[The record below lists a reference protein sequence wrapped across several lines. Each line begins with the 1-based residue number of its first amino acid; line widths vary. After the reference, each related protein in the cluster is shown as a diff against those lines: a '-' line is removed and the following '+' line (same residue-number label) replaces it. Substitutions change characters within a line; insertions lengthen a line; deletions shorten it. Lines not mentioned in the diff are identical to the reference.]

1 MRTLEEYVAM
11 IPAAPPADIDR
22 YLDALGRKPLAITS
36 YRCIS
41 RDDAESRLDCEDF
54 RADLRPSAA
63 IRPAALWCSECESW
77 YLAEYVPAYGV
88 PCSPNLTYQ
97 NNSGVQV
104 VNVEQD
110 TIDKKRNG
118 ETMVCPLC
126 GAQTQLRN
134 VQELRYGRAAQDFIA
149 VPTVAE
155 NCLVLTQWCI
165 ERYMYEGYRHTE
177 RNAINAFVVDGRRII
192 KLAHYQYNA
201 MNGSWRNLGT
211 WVQRAKLVDDIGC
224 PKMYAANLPDL
235 GGTGAENAKL
245 WEYMEQ
251 SNAAKT
257 FYPVAYLRL
266 HYEIMAA
273 AQAAAASLLD
283 LARKIKLM
291 RDTGGYKALGFDTL
305 EAYTLTTMGMKQRQ
319 AYNYIAIAEKLPAQ
333 LIEQNAAAGVTKL
346 ALLAQ
351 LSGQEQQQITA
362 ETNLT
367 ETTVA
372 ELKAQIKE
380 LQAKNAGYAE
390 QLSLL
395 QNQPPVAEVQAEEV
409 DMDALRAE
417 IRAEM
422 KAEMESQRRADA
434 KMTELNQKERD
445 EAIKAARK
453 AKEELEE
460 IQRAAA
466 AAKQAHA
473 EELAKTRRQAEE
485 TAARLNMAADES
497 TVRFGLLFDQL
508 QDAAG
513 KVLDLADAVQQT
525 GETEKAGKFRAALYK
540 ALLALADEAN
550 GVQK

>member
-1 MRTLEEYVAM
+1 MRYDSEQMTFVGIATTVKE
-11 IPAAPPADIDR
+11 AD
-22 YLDALGRKPLAITS
+22 A
-36 YRCIS
+36 
-41 RDDAESRLDCEDF
+41 
-54 RADLRPSAA
+54 
-63 IRPAALWCSECESW
+63 
-77 YLAEYVPAYGV
+77 
-88 PCSPNLTYQ
+88 
-97 NNSGVQV
+97 
-104 VNVEQD
+104 
-110 TIDKKRNG
+110 
-118 ETMVCPLC
+118 
-126 GAQTQLRN
+126 
-134 VQELRYGRAAQDFIA
+134 
-149 VPTVAE
+149 
-155 NCLVLTQWCI
+155 
-165 ERYMYEGYRHTE
+165 
-177 RNAINAFVVDGRRII
+177 
-192 KLAHYQYNA
+192 
-201 MNGSWRNLGT
+201 
-211 WVQRAKLVDDIGC
+211 
-224 PKMYAANLPDL
+224 
-235 GGTGAENAKL
+235 
-245 WEYMEQ
+245 
-251 SNAAKT
+251 
-257 FYPVAYLRL
+257 LRL

-305 EAYTLTTMGMKQRQ
+305 EAYTLATMGMKQRQ

-351 LSGQEQQQITA
+351 LSGQEQQQIAA

-367 ETTVA
+367 ETTVT

-409 DMDALRAE
+409 DMDVLRAE

-434 KMTELNQKERD
+434 KMAELNQKERD

-466 AAKQAHA
+466 AAEQAHA
-473 EELAKTRRQAEE
+473 EELDKTRRQAEE

-497 TVRFGLLFDQL
+497 AVRFGLLFDQL

-513 KVLDLADAVQQT
+513 KVLDLADAVQQA
-525 GETEKAGKFRAALYK
+525 GETEKAGKFRAALHK

-550 GVQK
+550 EVQK

>member
-1 MRTLEEYVAM
+1 MKYDTEQMTFVGAAATAEE
-11 IPAAPPADIDR
+11 
-22 YLDALGRKPLAITS
+22 
-36 YRCIS
+36 
-41 RDDAESRLDCEDF
+41 
-54 RADLRPSAA
+54 SAA
-63 IRPAALWCSECESW
+63 
-77 YLAEYVPAYGV
+77 
-88 PCSPNLTYQ
+88 
-97 NNSGVQV
+97 
-104 VNVEQD
+104 
-110 TIDKKRNG
+110 
-118 ETMVCPLC
+118 
-126 GAQTQLRN
+126 
-134 VQELRYGRAAQDFIA
+134 
-149 VPTVAE
+149 
-155 NCLVLTQWCI
+155 
-165 ERYMYEGYRHTE
+165 
-177 RNAINAFVVDGRRII
+177 
-192 KLAHYQYNA
+192 
-201 MNGSWRNLGT
+201 
-211 WVQRAKLVDDIGC
+211 
-224 PKMYAANLPDL
+224 
-235 GGTGAENAKL
+235 
-245 WEYMEQ
+245 
-251 SNAAKT
+251 
-257 FYPVAYLRL
+257 LRL

-305 EAYTLTTMGMKQRQ
+305 EAYTMTTMGMKQRQ

-351 LSGQEQQQITA
+351 LSGQEQQQIAA

-395 QNQPPVAEVQAEEV
+395 QNQPPAAKAPAEEV
-409 DMDALRAE
+409 DTDALRAE

-422 KAEMESQRRADA
+422 KAEMESQRQADA
-434 KMTELNQKERD
+434 KMAALNQKERD

-460 IQRAAA
+460 VQRTAAA
-466 AAKQAHA
+466 AEQAHA

-497 TVRFGLLFDQL
+497 AVRFALLFDQL

-550 GVQK
+550 EVQK

>member
-1 MRTLEEYVAM
+1 MKYDTEQMTFVGAAATAEE
-11 IPAAPPADIDR
+11 
-22 YLDALGRKPLAITS
+22 
-36 YRCIS
+36 
-41 RDDAESRLDCEDF
+41 
-54 RADLRPSAA
+54 SAA
-63 IRPAALWCSECESW
+63 
-77 YLAEYVPAYGV
+77 
-88 PCSPNLTYQ
+88 
-97 NNSGVQV
+97 
-104 VNVEQD
+104 
-110 TIDKKRNG
+110 
-118 ETMVCPLC
+118 
-126 GAQTQLRN
+126 
-134 VQELRYGRAAQDFIA
+134 
-149 VPTVAE
+149 
-155 NCLVLTQWCI
+155 
-165 ERYMYEGYRHTE
+165 
-177 RNAINAFVVDGRRII
+177 
-192 KLAHYQYNA
+192 
-201 MNGSWRNLGT
+201 
-211 WVQRAKLVDDIGC
+211 
-224 PKMYAANLPDL
+224 
-235 GGTGAENAKL
+235 
-245 WEYMEQ
+245 
-251 SNAAKT
+251 
-257 FYPVAYLRL
+257 LRL

-417 IRAEM
+417 IRAKM

-453 AKEELEE
+453 AKKELEE
-460 IQRAAA
+460 IQHAAA

-497 TVRFGLLFDQL
+497 AVRFALLFDQL

-550 GVQK
+550 GVQR

>member
-1 MRTLEEYVAM
+1 MKYDSEQMTFVGAAATAEE
-11 IPAAPPADIDR
+11 
-22 YLDALGRKPLAITS
+22 
-36 YRCIS
+36 
-41 RDDAESRLDCEDF
+41 
-54 RADLRPSAA
+54 SAA
-63 IRPAALWCSECESW
+63 
-77 YLAEYVPAYGV
+77 
-88 PCSPNLTYQ
+88 
-97 NNSGVQV
+97 
-104 VNVEQD
+104 
-110 TIDKKRNG
+110 
-118 ETMVCPLC
+118 
-126 GAQTQLRN
+126 
-134 VQELRYGRAAQDFIA
+134 
-149 VPTVAE
+149 
-155 NCLVLTQWCI
+155 
-165 ERYMYEGYRHTE
+165 
-177 RNAINAFVVDGRRII
+177 
-192 KLAHYQYNA
+192 
-201 MNGSWRNLGT
+201 
-211 WVQRAKLVDDIGC
+211 
-224 PKMYAANLPDL
+224 
-235 GGTGAENAKL
+235 
-245 WEYMEQ
+245 
-251 SNAAKT
+251 
-257 FYPVAYLRL
+257 LRL

-372 ELKAQIKE
+372 ELKVQIKE

-395 QNQPPVAEVQAEEV
+395 QNQSPVAEVQAEEV

-453 AKEELEE
+453 AKEELEK

-466 AAKQAHA
+466 AAEQAHA

-513 KVLDLADAVQQT
+513 KVLDLADAVQQD

-540 ALLALADEAN
+540 ALLALANEAN
-550 GVQK
+550 EVQK

>member
-1 MRTLEEYVAM
+1 VKYDTEQMTFVGAAATAEE
-11 IPAAPPADIDR
+11 
-22 YLDALGRKPLAITS
+22 
-36 YRCIS
+36 
-41 RDDAESRLDCEDF
+41 
-54 RADLRPSAA
+54 SAA
-63 IRPAALWCSECESW
+63 
-77 YLAEYVPAYGV
+77 
-88 PCSPNLTYQ
+88 
-97 NNSGVQV
+97 
-104 VNVEQD
+104 
-110 TIDKKRNG
+110 
-118 ETMVCPLC
+118 
-126 GAQTQLRN
+126 
-134 VQELRYGRAAQDFIA
+134 
-149 VPTVAE
+149 
-155 NCLVLTQWCI
+155 
-165 ERYMYEGYRHTE
+165 
-177 RNAINAFVVDGRRII
+177 
-192 KLAHYQYNA
+192 
-201 MNGSWRNLGT
+201 
-211 WVQRAKLVDDIGC
+211 
-224 PKMYAANLPDL
+224 
-235 GGTGAENAKL
+235 
-245 WEYMEQ
+245 
-251 SNAAKT
+251 
-257 FYPVAYLRL
+257 LRL

-372 ELKAQIKE
+372 ELKVQIKE

-395 QNQPPVAEVQAEEV
+395 QNQSPVAEVQAEEV

-453 AKEELEE
+453 AKEELEK

-466 AAKQAHA
+466 AAEQAHA

-513 KVLDLADAVQQT
+513 KVLDLADAVQQD

-540 ALLALADEAN
+540 ALLALANEAN
-550 GVQK
+550 EVQK

>member
-1 MRTLEEYVAM
+1 MKYDSEQMTFVGAAATAEE
-11 IPAAPPADIDR
+11 
-22 YLDALGRKPLAITS
+22 
-36 YRCIS
+36 
-41 RDDAESRLDCEDF
+41 
-54 RADLRPSAA
+54 SAA
-63 IRPAALWCSECESW
+63 
-77 YLAEYVPAYGV
+77 
-88 PCSPNLTYQ
+88 
-97 NNSGVQV
+97 
-104 VNVEQD
+104 
-110 TIDKKRNG
+110 
-118 ETMVCPLC
+118 
-126 GAQTQLRN
+126 
-134 VQELRYGRAAQDFIA
+134 
-149 VPTVAE
+149 
-155 NCLVLTQWCI
+155 
-165 ERYMYEGYRHTE
+165 
-177 RNAINAFVVDGRRII
+177 
-192 KLAHYQYNA
+192 
-201 MNGSWRNLGT
+201 
-211 WVQRAKLVDDIGC
+211 
-224 PKMYAANLPDL
+224 
-235 GGTGAENAKL
+235 
-245 WEYMEQ
+245 
-251 SNAAKT
+251 
-257 FYPVAYLRL
+257 LRL

-305 EAYTLTTMGMKQRQ
+305 EAYTLATMGMKQRQ

-351 LSGQEQQQITA
+351 LSGQEQQQIAA

-372 ELKAQIKE
+372 ALKAQIKE

-395 QNQPPVAEVQAEEV
+395 QNQPPVAEAQAEEV

-422 KAEMESQRRADA
+422 KAETESQRQADA

-466 AAKQAHA
+466 AAEQAHA

-485 TAARLNMAADES
+485 TATRLNMAADES
-497 TVRFGLLFDQL
+497 AVRFGMLFDQL
-508 QDAAG
+508 QDVAG
-513 KVLDLADAVQQT
+513 KVLDLADTMQQA
-525 GETEKAGKFRAALYK
+525 GETEKAGKFRAALHK

-550 GVQK
+550 EVQK

>member
-1 MRTLEEYVAM
+1 MKYDTEQMTFVGAAATAEE
-11 IPAAPPADIDR
+11 
-22 YLDALGRKPLAITS
+22 
-36 YRCIS
+36 
-41 RDDAESRLDCEDF
+41 
-54 RADLRPSAA
+54 SAA
-63 IRPAALWCSECESW
+63 
-77 YLAEYVPAYGV
+77 
-88 PCSPNLTYQ
+88 
-97 NNSGVQV
+97 
-104 VNVEQD
+104 
-110 TIDKKRNG
+110 
-118 ETMVCPLC
+118 
-126 GAQTQLRN
+126 
-134 VQELRYGRAAQDFIA
+134 
-149 VPTVAE
+149 
-155 NCLVLTQWCI
+155 
-165 ERYMYEGYRHTE
+165 
-177 RNAINAFVVDGRRII
+177 
-192 KLAHYQYNA
+192 
-201 MNGSWRNLGT
+201 
-211 WVQRAKLVDDIGC
+211 
-224 PKMYAANLPDL
+224 
-235 GGTGAENAKL
+235 
-245 WEYMEQ
+245 
-251 SNAAKT
+251 
-257 FYPVAYLRL
+257 LRL

-305 EAYTLTTMGMKQRQ
+305 EAYTMTTMGMKQRQ

-351 LSGQEQQQITA
+351 LSGQEQQQIAA

-395 QNQPPVAEVQAEEV
+395 RNQPPVAEVQAEEV
-409 DMDALRAE
+409 DTDALRAE

-422 KAEMESQRRADA
+422 KAEMESQRQADA
-434 KMTELNQKERD
+434 KMAALNQKERD

-460 IQRAAA
+460 VQRTAAA
-466 AAKQAHA
+466 AEQAHA

-497 TVRFGLLFDQL
+497 AVRFALLFDQL

-550 GVQK
+550 EVQK

>member
-1 MRTLEEYVAM
+1 MKYDTEQMTFIGTAGTAEE
-11 IPAAPPADIDR
+11 
-22 YLDALGRKPLAITS
+22 
-36 YRCIS
+36 
-41 RDDAESRLDCEDF
+41 
-54 RADLRPSAA
+54 SAA
-63 IRPAALWCSECESW
+63 
-77 YLAEYVPAYGV
+77 LA
-88 PCSPNLTYQ
+88 
-97 NNSGVQV
+97 
-104 VNVEQD
+104 
-110 TIDKKRNG
+110 
-118 ETMVCPLC
+118 
-126 GAQTQLRN
+126 
-134 VQELRYGRAAQDFIA
+134 
-149 VPTVAE
+149 
-155 NCLVLTQWCI
+155 
-165 ERYMYEGYRHTE
+165 
-177 RNAINAFVVDGRRII
+177 
-192 KLAHYQYNA
+192 
-201 MNGSWRNLGT
+201 
-211 WVQRAKLVDDIGC
+211 
-224 PKMYAANLPDL
+224 
-235 GGTGAENAKL
+235 
-245 WEYMEQ
+245 
-251 SNAAKT
+251 
-257 FYPVAYLRL
+257 L

-305 EAYTLTTMGMKQRQ
+305 EAYTLATMGMKQRQ

-351 LSGQEQQQITA
+351 LSGQEQQQIAA

-372 ELKAQIKE
+372 ALKAQIKE

-395 QNQPPVAEVQAEEV
+395 QNQPPVAEAQAEEV

-422 KAEMESQRRADA
+422 KAETESQRQADA

-466 AAKQAHA
+466 AAEQAHA
-473 EELAKTRRQAEE
+473 EELDKTRRQAEE

-497 TVRFGLLFDQL
+497 AVRFGLLFDQL

-513 KVLDLADAVQQT
+513 KVLDLADAVQQA
-525 GETEKAGKFRAALYK
+525 GETEKAGKFRAALHK

-550 GVQK
+550 EVQK

>member
-1 MRTLEEYVAM
+1 MKYDTEQMTFVGAAATAEE
-11 IPAAPPADIDR
+11 
-22 YLDALGRKPLAITS
+22 
-36 YRCIS
+36 
-41 RDDAESRLDCEDF
+41 
-54 RADLRPSAA
+54 SAA
-63 IRPAALWCSECESW
+63 
-77 YLAEYVPAYGV
+77 
-88 PCSPNLTYQ
+88 
-97 NNSGVQV
+97 
-104 VNVEQD
+104 
-110 TIDKKRNG
+110 
-118 ETMVCPLC
+118 
-126 GAQTQLRN
+126 
-134 VQELRYGRAAQDFIA
+134 
-149 VPTVAE
+149 
-155 NCLVLTQWCI
+155 
-165 ERYMYEGYRHTE
+165 
-177 RNAINAFVVDGRRII
+177 
-192 KLAHYQYNA
+192 
-201 MNGSWRNLGT
+201 
-211 WVQRAKLVDDIGC
+211 
-224 PKMYAANLPDL
+224 
-235 GGTGAENAKL
+235 
-245 WEYMEQ
+245 
-251 SNAAKT
+251 
-257 FYPVAYLRL
+257 LRL

-291 RDTGGYKALGFDTL
+291 RDTSGYKALGFDTL

-460 IQRAAA
+460 IQHAAA

-497 TVRFGLLFDQL
+497 AVRFALLFDQL

-550 GVQK
+550 GVQR